1 MFGPE
6 RPANWLSAPL
16 PLSSLLAASLFF
28 TAAFAV
34 VAAESDSDSNL
45 AAEMQRLKPV
55 EPENVQET
63 FTVQRGFSLQLVAH
77 EPLLADPVDACF
89 DENGRLYVAEMHG
102 YPYSEEARPQQP
114 EPIGKHDAGIIRLL
128 EDTDGDGVFDH
139 STVFADQM
147 SWPTSVCCYDGGVFA
162 LAPTEMYYLK
172 DTDGDGKADI
182 RRTVFTGFSR
192 ANVQAVAN
200 NMKWGLDNRIYVAG
214 GTNRDTVLKL
224 DGKEIGNLSGKDFC
238 FDPRTM
244 EVEFLTGGRQFG
256 HSFDDW
262 GNRYVCSNSNHIQH
276 IVFPRRYLDR
286 TPGVSVSGTIRSI
299 AKEGPSA
306 PVFRASPAE
315 PWRIVRT
322 RRRAADPKFR
332 DRLPPTE
339 LVPTGFFTS
348 ATGVTIYRG
357 DAYPEEFQ
365 GNAFIGDVGGNLVHR
380 KTLTPNGV
388 TYLATRAEQDVE
400 FVTSTDTWFRPVNF
414 VNGPDGCLYIL
425 DMYRETIEHPASIP
439 EDIKSHLD
447 LESGDGRGRIYRLL
461 PPGMKTASIPS
472 FAGASTDEL
481 VALLESPR
489 SVQRETAQRL
499 LWERQDKPAVP
510 ALRKLVTTAERAT
523 ARLHAL
529 YTLAGLDALE
539 TSDLLA
545 GLSDASPRVREHAV
559 LLSEPFLADA
569 PELVDAILALSDDDD
584 TRVQMQVAFTI
595 GEMPADKLVRGIIT
609 FTRQDDIHG
618 DVRQA
623 MATSIRGHANTIA
636 GELISDPA
644 ALENAGQRRFLGQL
658 LEQIG
663 IGGSEDVVYSMLAR
677 AAKSDASAK
686 AIPLAVQH
694 LGTGVRRRGY
704 VLQLTDN
711 DRFDGPVRE
720 QLEAFVAKTA
730 KAAEA
735 GGSGA
740 VGSVALLANI
750 EFDALGDVAE
760 ELLTPQTP
768 VPLQLAVVRALGEHP
783 GDDAAET
790 LLEAWSI
797 YTPQVRQAA
806 IDSLTRSNQRIE
818 LLLAALKSGTIKIS
832 EIAPDKRQT
841 LLNHPRK
848 PIADAAAALFSAGT
862 SPDRNAVIGKYEPAL
877 EGDADA
883 TRGHAVFKK
892 NCATCHRVG
901 EEGFAVG
908 PDLVSISNK
917 SPRDLLI
924 AILDPNREAQPNFTS
939 YTALTESGQVHTGL
953 IAAETAGSI
962 TLRRA
967 EGKEDTLLR
976 EDIEVLKSNGIS
988 LMPVGLEKEISP
1000 EQMADVVAF
1009 IKSLQTMKTSQK

>member
-1 MFGPE
+1 MFGSD
-6 RPANWLSAPL
+6 RPARWLRAPL
-16 PLSSLLAASLFF
+16 PLSACLLLALLVSCGFVD
-28 TAAFAV
+28 AAPDP
-34 VAAESDSDSNL
+34 AAETDL
-45 AAEMQRLKPV
+45 AAELPRLKPV
-55 EPENVQET
+55 EPEDVQKT
-63 FTVQRGFSLQLVAH
+63 FTVQHGFSLQLVAH

-89 DENGRLYVAEMHG
+89 DPQGRLYVAEMHG
-102 YPYSEEARPQQP
+102 YPYSEEARAQQP

-172 DTDGDGKADI
+172 DTDGDGKADV

-286 TPGVSVSGTIRSI
+286 TPGVGVSGTIRSI
-299 AKEGPSA
+299 AKDGPSA

-322 RRRAADPKFR
+322 RRRAADPRYR

-357 DAYPEEFQ
+357 AAYPPEFQ
-365 GNAFIGDVGGNLVHR
+365 GNAFIGDVGGNLIHR
-380 KTLTPNGV
+380 KTLHPKGV
-388 TYLATRAEQDVE
+388 TFEAVRADANVE

-414 VNGPDGCLYIL
+414 VNGPDGYLYVL

-447 LESGDGRGRIYRLL
+447 LESGDARGRIYRLL
-461 PPGMKTASIPS
+461 PPGTKTASIPDVS
-472 FAGASTDEL
+472 DSTTSEL
-481 VALLESPR
+481 VALLESPHAAL
-489 SVQRETAQRL
+489 RETAHRL
-499 LWERQDKPAVP
+499 LWERQDKAAVP
-510 ALRKLVTTAERAT
+510 ALRKLLTSANRPT

-529 YTLAGLDALE
+529 YSLVGLE
-539 TSDLLA
+539 SVESSDLLA
-545 GLSDASPRVREHAV
+545 GLRDDSPRVREHAV
-559 LLSEPFLADA
+559 LLAEPHLADS
-569 PELVDAILALSDDDD
+569 PELIDAILALSDDDD

-595 GEMPADKLVRGIIT
+595 GEMPAENLIRGIIT
-609 FTRQDDIHG
+609 FTQQDNINS

-623 MATSIRGHANTIA
+623 MATSIRGHANAIA
-636 GELISDPA
+636 LELISDA
-644 ALENAGQRRFLGQL
+644 GALENAGQRRFLGQL

-663 IGGSEDVVYSMLAR
+663 GGSSADVVYGMLAE
-677 AAKSDASAK
+677 AATSATSDK
-686 AIPLAVQH
+686 ALPLAVQH
-694 LGTGVRRRGY
+694 LGAGLRRKGQ
-704 VLQLTDN
+704 VLKLTDN
-711 DRFDGPVRE
+711 DRFDDSQQQ
-720 QLEAFVAKTA
+720 QLATFVEKVTES
-730 KAAEA
+730 AES
-735 GGSGA
+735 GGSQAAGA
-740 VGSVALLANI
+740 VALLANI
-750 EFDALGDVAE
+750 EFNALADVAE

-768 VPLQLAVVRALGEHP
+768 VPLQVAVVRALGNHP
-783 GDDAAET
+783 SNASADT
-790 LLEAWSI
+790 LLEVWSVF
-797 YTPQVRQAA
+797 TPQVRQEA
-806 IDSLTRSNQRIE
+806 IEALTRSNQRIE
-818 LLLAALKSGTIKIS
+818 TLLEALKSGTIKIS

-841 LLNHPRK
+841 LVNHPRK
-848 PIADAAAALFSAGT
+848 AIADAATQLFDAGT
-862 SPDRNAVIGKYEPAL
+862 SPDRNALIGKYEPAL

-883 TRGHAVFKK
+883 ERGHAVFKK

-901 EEGFAVG
+901 QEGFAVG

-924 AILDPNREAQPNFTS
+924 SILDPNREAQPNFTS

-953 IAAETAGSI
+953 IAAETATSI

-967 EGKEDTLLR
+967 EGKEDILLR
-976 EDIEVLKSNGIS
+976 ENIEVLKSNGIS
-988 LMPVGLEKEISP
+988 LMPVGLEKEIP
-1000 EQMADVVAF
+1000 PAQMADVVAF
-1009 IKSLQTMKTSQK
+1009 IKSLQKMKTSSN